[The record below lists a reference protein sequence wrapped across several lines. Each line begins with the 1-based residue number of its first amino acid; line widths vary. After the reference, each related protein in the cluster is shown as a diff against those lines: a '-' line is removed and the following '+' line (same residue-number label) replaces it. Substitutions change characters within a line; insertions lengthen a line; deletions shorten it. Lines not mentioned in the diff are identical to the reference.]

1 MNKIPEQICNSINL
15 GLVILD
21 AEFKVHYWNQWM
33 EMNSGIPAGDITGSV
48 LFDYF
53 PNLNNR
59 KFLRNC
65 KSIFAFGNFCFL
77 SQKLH
82 HYIFPFRPVS
92 SFGLQFD
99 YMQQSCSIFPI
110 RNGNEKIEYICI
122 TVRDVTEIVAYEHK
136 LLDAT
141 RRDYLT
147 GSFNRKYLEDKLRE
161 EFERHRR
168 YGAPLCLI
176 IFDIDNFK
184 NVNDSCGHLYG
195 DFVLREVVARVA
207 SGLRT
212 TDILA
217 RYGGEEFCGILPETS
232 LKSAIEVA
240 ERFRESIASEEYRF
254 HGHSRKITI
263 SLGVAALDKN
273 ITNTDMFFKK
283 ADDALYTA
291 KREGK
296 NKVRSAG
303 H

>member
-1 MNKIPEQICNSINL
+1 
-15 GLVILD
+15 
-21 AEFKVHYWNQWM
+21 
-33 EMNSGIPAGDITGSV
+33 
-48 LFDYF
+48 
-53 PNLNNR
+53 
-59 KFLRNC
+59 
-65 KSIFAFGNFCFL
+65 
-77 SQKLH
+77 
-82 HYIFPFRPVS
+82 
-92 SFGLQFD
+92 
-99 YMQQSCSIFPI
+99 
-110 RNGNEKIEYICI
+110 
-122 TVRDVTEIVAYEHK
+122 
-136 LLDAT
+136 
-141 RRDYLT
+141 
-147 GSFNRKYLEDKLRE
+147 
-161 EFERHRR
+161 RR

-296 NKVRSAG
+296 NKVRSAD